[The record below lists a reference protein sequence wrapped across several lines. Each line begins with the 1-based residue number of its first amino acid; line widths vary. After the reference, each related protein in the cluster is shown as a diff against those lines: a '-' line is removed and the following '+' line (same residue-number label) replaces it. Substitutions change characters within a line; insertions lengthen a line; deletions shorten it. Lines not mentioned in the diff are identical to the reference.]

1 MRTLFC
7 ILSLLFVAFTA
18 SAEHPDAEHPDA
30 ELPDTE
36 HPDAERPDA
45 EHRDAVRSEGDSTAM
60 SILDSYRH
68 LLPPHEFD
76 RGSWRIRTW
85 HPKHGVMPLRLPDAR
100 RVLFFESDMSPR
112 VKVAVPR
119 FVDYGSITLRFGD
132 GGSSLTISNGSA
144 YNYMPW
150 PHAPQGYRDART
162 LSFPVPR

>member
-7 ILSLLFVAFTA
+7 ILPLLMVALTV
-18 SAEHPDAEHPDA
+18 SAQQP
-30 ELPDTE
+30 
-36 HPDAERPDA
+36 
-45 EHRDAVRSEGDSTAM
+45 EGDVVPIADDSTAM

-85 HPKHGVMPLRLPDAR
+85 HPKYGVRSLRLPDAE
-100 RVLFFESDMSPR
+100 RVLWMESDMMPR
-112 VKVAVPR
+112 VKVAAPK
-119 FVDYGSITLRFGD
+119 FVDYNSITLRFGSD
-132 GGSSLTISNGSA
+132 GSSLTISNGSA